1 MNVLFDLDGTLTD
14 PREGIVSCIK
24 HALAALRK
32 PVPEDSELVKFIGP
46 PLRASF
52 RDLLSSEEDA
62 DAAVAAYRDRFAA
75 VGLFE
80 NAIYEGIPEALE
92 ALQAQG
98 GRLFVATSKPR
109 IFAERIIEHFGLAK
123 HFSTVYGS
131 ELDGRL
137 SDKSELIAYALAK
150 SKLPPKDTA
159 MIGDRRHD
167 IAGALSNGVFAAGA
181 LWGYGSREELTAA
194 GAQKLYSN
202 PRELEQI
209 VV

>member
-1 MNVLFDLDGTLTD
+1 VNLLFDLDGTLTD

-24 HALAALRK
+24 HALYTLRK

-52 RDLLSSEEDA
+52 YDLLLSEEDA
-62 DAAVAAYRDRFAA
+62 DAAVAAYRDRFISL
-75 VGLFE
+75 GIFE

-92 ALQAQG
+92 VLRTQG

-109 IFAERIIEHFGLAK
+109 VFAERIIEHFGLGK
-123 HFSTVYGS
+123 HFSAIYGS
-131 ELDGRL
+131 ELDGKL
-137 SDKSELIAYALAK
+137 SDKGELVAYALAS
-150 SKLPPKDTA
+150 SKLAPNDTV

-167 IAGALSNGVFAAGA
+167 IAGALANGVFAAGV

-194 GAQKLYSN
+194 GAQKLYLRPN
-202 PRELEQI
+202 ELEQI